1 MEVILLE
8 KVAQLGDPGDLVNV
22 KAGYGRNFLIPT
34 GKAVR
39 ADEENKAEYE
49 KRREALLTAEAD
61 RRESAEKLSET
72 MESLEVVIE
81 AQVSEEGTLY
91 GSVGTREI
99 SDSLIAKGSLEN
111 PIKIISDNE
120 NLGPWGT
127 FGLQNSK
134 SVFLDYV
141 YSMIGRLVIFKH
153 GNTNHLVRSL
163 RKTSHRLY
171 LLGLL
176 LQKHWRHLDQT
187 GHVMKMTRNQ
197 WTI

>member
-39 ADEENKAEYE
+39 ADAENKAEYE
-49 KRREALLTAEAD
+49 KRREALLTAEAE

-72 MESLEVVIE
+72 MESLEIVIE

-99 SDSLIAKGSLEN
+99 SDSLIAKGFEIEKSAVRLPEGVLKEVGEYSVDIELHPEVIKTISVTISALEE
-111 PIKIISDNE
+111 S
-120 NLGPWGT
+120 
-127 FGLQNSK
+127 
-134 SVFLDYV
+134 
-141 YSMIGRLVIFKH
+141 
-153 GNTNHLVRSL
+153 
-163 RKTSHRLY
+163 
-171 LLGLL
+171 
-176 LQKHWRHLDQT
+176 
-187 GHVMKMTRNQ
+187 
-197 WTI
+197 

>member
-39 ADEENKAEYE
+39 ADAENKAEYE
-49 KRREALLTAEAD
+49 KRREALFSAEAD
-61 RRESAEKLSET
+61 RKESAEKLSET

-99 SDSLIAKGSLEN
+99 SDSLIAKGFEIEKSAVRLPEGVLKEVGEYSVDIELHPEVIKTISVTISALEE
-111 PIKIISDNE
+111 S
-120 NLGPWGT
+120 
-127 FGLQNSK
+127 
-134 SVFLDYV
+134 
-141 YSMIGRLVIFKH
+141 
-153 GNTNHLVRSL
+153 
-163 RKTSHRLY
+163 
-171 LLGLL
+171 
-176 LQKHWRHLDQT
+176 
-187 GHVMKMTRNQ
+187 
-197 WTI
+197 

>member
-39 ADEENKAEYE
+39 ADAENKAEYE
-49 KRREALLTAEAD
+49 KRREALLSAEAN

-99 SDSLIAKGSLEN
+99 SDSLIAKGFEIEKSAVRLPEGVLKEVGEYSIDIELHPEVIKTISVTISALEE
-111 PIKIISDNE
+111 S
-120 NLGPWGT
+120 
-127 FGLQNSK
+127 
-134 SVFLDYV
+134 
-141 YSMIGRLVIFKH
+141 
-153 GNTNHLVRSL
+153 
-163 RKTSHRLY
+163 
-171 LLGLL
+171 
-176 LQKHWRHLDQT
+176 
-187 GHVMKMTRNQ
+187 
-197 WTI
+197 

>member
-39 ADEENKAEYE
+39 ADAENKAEYE
-49 KRREALLTAEAD
+49 KRREALLSAEAD

-99 SDSLIAKGSLEN
+99 SDSLIAKGFEIEKSAVRLPEGVLKEVGEYSVDIELHPEVIKTISVTISALEE
-111 PIKIISDNE
+111 S
-120 NLGPWGT
+120 
-127 FGLQNSK
+127 
-134 SVFLDYV
+134 
-141 YSMIGRLVIFKH
+141 
-153 GNTNHLVRSL
+153 
-163 RKTSHRLY
+163 
-171 LLGLL
+171 
-176 LQKHWRHLDQT
+176 
-187 GHVMKMTRNQ
+187 
-197 WTI
+197 

>member
-39 ADEENKAEYE
+39 ADAENKAEYE

-61 RRESAEKLSET
+61 RKESAEKLSET

-99 SDSLIAKGSLEN
+99 SDSLIAKGFEIEKSAVRLPEGVLKEVGEYSVDIELHPEVIKTISVTISALEE
-111 PIKIISDNE
+111 S
-120 NLGPWGT
+120 
-127 FGLQNSK
+127 
-134 SVFLDYV
+134 
-141 YSMIGRLVIFKH
+141 
-153 GNTNHLVRSL
+153 
-163 RKTSHRLY
+163 
-171 LLGLL
+171 
-176 LQKHWRHLDQT
+176 
-187 GHVMKMTRNQ
+187 
-197 WTI
+197 

>member
-8 KVAQLGDPGDLVNV
+8 KVAQLGDPGDLVYV

-61 RRESAEKLSET
+61 RKESAEKLSET

-99 SDSLIAKGSLEN
+99 SDSLIAKVFEIEKSAVRLPEGVLKEVGEYSVDIELHPEVIKTISVTISALEE
-111 PIKIISDNE
+111 S
-120 NLGPWGT
+120 
-127 FGLQNSK
+127 
-134 SVFLDYV
+134 
-141 YSMIGRLVIFKH
+141 
-153 GNTNHLVRSL
+153 
-163 RKTSHRLY
+163 
-171 LLGLL
+171 
-176 LQKHWRHLDQT
+176 
-187 GHVMKMTRNQ
+187 
-197 WTI
+197 

>member
-39 ADEENKAEYE
+39 ADAENKAEYE
-49 KRREALLTAEAD
+49 KRREALLSAEAD

-81 AQVSEEGTLY
+81 AQVTEEGTLY

-99 SDSLIAKGSLEN
+99 SDSLIAKGFEIEKSAVRLPEGVLKEVGEYSVDIELHPEVIKTISVTISALEE
-111 PIKIISDNE
+111 S
-120 NLGPWGT
+120 
-127 FGLQNSK
+127 
-134 SVFLDYV
+134 
-141 YSMIGRLVIFKH
+141 
-153 GNTNHLVRSL
+153 
-163 RKTSHRLY
+163 
-171 LLGLL
+171 
-176 LQKHWRHLDQT
+176 
-187 GHVMKMTRNQ
+187 
-197 WTI
+197 

>member
-8 KVAQLGDPGDLVNV
+8 KVAQLGDPGDLVSV

-39 ADEENKAEYE
+39 ADAENKAEYE
-49 KRREALLTAEAD
+49 KRREALLSAEAD

-99 SDSLIAKGSLEN
+99 SDSLIAKGFEIEKSAVRLPEGVLKEVGEYSVDIELHPEVIKTISVTISALEE
-111 PIKIISDNE
+111 S
-120 NLGPWGT
+120 
-127 FGLQNSK
+127 
-134 SVFLDYV
+134 
-141 YSMIGRLVIFKH
+141 
-153 GNTNHLVRSL
+153 
-163 RKTSHRLY
+163 
-171 LLGLL
+171 
-176 LQKHWRHLDQT
+176 
-187 GHVMKMTRNQ
+187 
-197 WTI
+197 

>member
-99 SDSLIAKGSLEN
+99 SDSLIAKGFQIEKSAVRLPEGVLKEVGEYSVDIELHPEVIKTISVTISALEE
-111 PIKIISDNE
+111 S
-120 NLGPWGT
+120 
-127 FGLQNSK
+127 
-134 SVFLDYV
+134 
-141 YSMIGRLVIFKH
+141 
-153 GNTNHLVRSL
+153 
-163 RKTSHRLY
+163 
-171 LLGLL
+171 
-176 LQKHWRHLDQT
+176 
-187 GHVMKMTRNQ
+187 
-197 WTI
+197 